1 MRAETEN
8 LMSEEKEPEEKEMI
22 LETPEEKEMILETPE
37 GQQDLRQGTKME
49 SEKRMAVMTARE
61 PTELE
66 LLKSIDKK
74 LDVLLS
80 ERSV

>member
-1 MRAETEN
+1 MRAGTEN
-8 LMSEEKEPEEKEMI
+8 LMSEEKE
-22 LETPEEKEMILETPE
+22 PEEKEMILETPE

>member
-8 LMSEEKEPEEKEMI
+8 LIAEEKEPEEKEPEEKEMI
-22 LETPEEKEMILETPE
+22 LETPEGE
-37 GQQDLRQGTKME
+37 QDLRQGTKME
-49 SEKRMAVMTARE
+49 SEERMAVMIAGE

-74 LDVLLS
+74 LDILLA
-80 ERSV
+80 ERGV